1 MGIGGKFAAYSL
13 QHQII
18 MKQIFVVY
26 EANAWH
32 EISKRESAGVFTSKH
47 AAVNAIVKNHR
58 IELEEF
64 FDEERI
70 EKTSKRVLEAEAR
83 RRLRKELEFAYQ
95 TQGYETNYEIEV
107 WNINEWYLTKY

>member
-1 MGIGGKFAAYSL
+1 MAQHKPSGLCRSVHQQMGC
-13 QHQII
+13 
-18 MKQIFVVY
+18 
-26 EANAWH
+26 
-32 EISKRESAGVFTSKH
+32 RECHREEPPHRNHRDCAGVFTSKW

-58 IELEEF
+58 IELDEF
-64 FDEERI
+64 FSEEEI

-95 TQGYETNYEIEV
+95 TQGYETNYDIEV